1 MVTTMK
7 YFTKEIWNEEGYQRT
22 AGIKARDDVDS
33 ILLANG
39 YEGIEICMPAADR
52 EGQNLLQKAGYH
64 FQLSKVWDECL
75 SVVGAGDELVIQFPI
90 VNHSV
95 LLAGCVRKARKRGA
109 KIILLIHD
117 LEILRAAIRGT
128 TSRKE
133 KIRLRLEE
141 ETLLKSCDG
150 IIVHN
155 ISMKRKLA
163 SMGIPASRMTVLGIF
178 DYLIPEAGYA
188 KTAIDLPIVIA
199 GALRPHK
206 AGYAY
211 HLPEGIR
218 FNLYGVGYEAE
229 PQDNVKYWGSFEPD
243 RLPEVME
250 GSFGLVWDGETTQTC
265 SGTYGEYLRI
275 NDPHK
280 ASLYLAS
287 GMPVIIW
294 KEAALADYILKNGCG
309 IAVDSIEEIP
319 AKVKALTPD
328 AYEAI
333 RTNTMKIAKRLRGG
347 KYTERAL
354 GKVLSRE
361 E

>member
-1 MVTTMK
+1 MK

-22 AGIKARDDVDS
+22 AGIKARDDVDK
-33 ILLANG
+33 ILEKNG
-39 YEGIEICMPAADR
+39 YKGIEISMPQADR
-52 EGQNLLQKAGYH
+52 DNQNSLEKAGYH
-64 FQLSKVWDECL
+64 LKLSKIWNECL
-75 SVVGAGDELVIQFPI
+75 TPVGKGDVLVIQFPI

-95 LLAGCVRKARKRGA
+95 LLASCVNKVRRRGA
-109 KIILLIHD
+109 RIILLIHD

-128 TSRKE
+128 TSFKE
-133 KIRLRLEE
+133 KIRLHLEE
-141 ETLLKSCDG
+141 DSLLRGCDG

-155 ISMKRKLA
+155 SSMKKKLA
-163 SMGIPASRMTVLGIF
+163 SMGIPSSKMTVLGIF

-188 KTAIDLPIVIA
+188 KTGADKPVVIA

-211 HLPEGIR
+211 HLPEGID
-218 FNLYGVGYEAE
+218 FNLYGVGYEAY
-229 PQDNVKYWGSFEPD
+229 PQDNVKYLGSFEPD

-250 GSFGLVWDGETTQTC
+250 GSFGLVWDGETTETC

-294 KEAALADYILKNGCG
+294 SEAALASYIIKNGCG
-309 IAVDSIEEIP
+309 ITVDSIEEIP
-319 AKVKALTPD
+319 DRIAGMTAEEYDT
-328 AYEAI
+328 I
-333 RTNTMKIAKRLRGG
+333 HSNTMKISRRLRGG
-347 KYTERAL
+347 RYTARAL
-354 GKVLSRE
+354 GRVIGE
-361 E
+361 EE

>member
-1 MVTTMK
+1 MK
-7 YFTKEIWNEEGYQRT
+7 YYTKEIWNEEGYQRT
-22 AGIKARDDVDS
+22 AGIKARDDVDK
-33 ILLANG
+33 ILEKNG
-39 YEGIEICMPAADR
+39 YAGIEICMPEADR
-52 EGQNLLQKAGYH
+52 ENQNSIEKAGYH
-64 FQLSKVWDECL
+64 VKLSKVWNECL
-75 SVVGAGDELVIQFPI
+75 EPVGSGDILVIQFPI

-95 LLAGCVRKARKRGA
+95 LLASCVNRARRRGA

-128 TSRKE
+128 TSLKE

-141 ETLLKSCDG
+141 ETLLRNCDG

-155 ISMKRKLA
+155 SSMKRKLA
-163 SMGIPASRMTVLGIF
+163 SMGIPSSKMKVLGIF

-188 KTAIDLPIVIA
+188 ETSLEGPIVIA

-211 HLPEGIR
+211 DLPEEIN
-218 FNLYGVGYEAE
+218 FNLYGVGYEAQ
-229 PQDNVKYWGSFEPD
+229 PGDNVNYLGSFEPD

-250 GSFGLVWDGETTQTC
+250 GSFGLVWDGETTNTC

-275 NDPHK
+275 NNPHK

-294 KEAALADYILKNGCG
+294 SQAALAEYIIRNGCG
-309 IAVDSIEEIP
+309 ITVDSIEEIP
-319 AKVKALTPD
+319 GRISAMTPEE
-328 AYEAI
+328 YESI
-333 RTNTMKIAKRLRGG
+333 LHNTMKISERLRKG
-347 KYTERAL
+347 KYTTRAL
-354 GKVLSRE
+354 RKVLGE
-361 E
+361 

>member
-1 MVTTMK
+1 MK

-22 AGIKARDDVDS
+22 AGIKARDDVDV
-33 ILLANG
+33 ILENNG
-39 YEGIEICMPAADR
+39 FKGLEICMPETDR
-52 EGQNLLQKAGYH
+52 ESQNVMQKAAYH
-64 FQLSKVWDECL
+64 FKLSKVWDECL
-75 SVVGAGDELVIQFPI
+75 SVTGRGDILVIQFPI

-95 LLAGCVRKARKRGA
+95 LLSSSIRKARKRGVR
-109 KIILLIHD
+109 IILLIHD

-141 ETLLKSCDG
+141 ESLLKSCDG

-155 ISMKRKLA
+155 ISMKKKLA
-163 SMGIPASRMTVLGIF
+163 SMGVPSSKMTVLGIF

-188 KTAIDLPIVIA
+188 RTRRDGPVVIA

-211 HLPEGIR
+211 HLPEGIEY
-218 FNLYGVGYEAE
+218 NLYGVGYEAD
-229 PQDNVKYWGSFEPD
+229 PRTGVNYLGSFEPD
-243 RLPEVME
+243 KLPEVME

-265 SGTYGEYLRI
+265 SGIYGEYLRI

-287 GMPVIIW
+287 GLPVIIW
-294 KEAALADYILKNGCG
+294 SEAALAPYIMKNGCG
-309 IAVDSIEEIP
+309 IIVDSIEEIP
-319 AKVKALTPD
+319 NRLSKMTD
-328 AYEAI
+328 EEYETI
-333 RTNTMKIAKRLRGG
+333 RENTMKISRRLRAG

-354 GKVLSRE
+354 DRVPGARE
-361 E
+361 

>member
-1 MVTTMK
+1 MK
-7 YFTKEIWNEEGYQRT
+7 YYTKEIWNEEGYQRT
-22 AGIKARDDVDS
+22 AGIKARDDVDT
-33 ILLANG
+33 ILEMNG
-39 YEGIEICMPAADR
+39 YKGIEVLVPAADR
-52 EGQNLLQKAGYH
+52 ESQSIPEKAMYH
-64 FQLSKVWDECL
+64 FRLMKAWEKCL
-75 SVVGAGDELVIQFPI
+75 DHVGKGDLLVIQFPI

-95 LLAGCVRKARKRGA
+95 LLANCISKVRRRGA

-117 LEILRAAIRGT
+117 LEILRTAIRGS
-128 TSRKE
+128 TSTRE

-141 ETLLKSCDG
+141 ETLLKNCDS

-155 ISMKRKLA
+155 SSMKKKLA
-163 SMGIPASRMTVLGIF
+163 SMGIRASKMQVLGIF

-188 KTAIDLPIVIA
+188 KAQLELPIVIA

-229 PQDNVKYWGSFEPD
+229 PQDNVNYLGSFEPD
-243 RLPEVME
+243 KLPEVME
-250 GSFGLVWDGETTQTC
+250 GSFGLVWDGETTKTC

-287 GMPVIIW
+287 GLPVIIW
-294 KEAALADYILKNGCG
+294 KEAALAEFMIRNGCG

-319 AKVKALTPD
+319 DRIRNMTPEE
-328 AYEAI
+328 YEEI
-333 RTNTMKIAKRLRGG
+333 RTNTMKVSDKMRRGLFT
-347 KYTERAL
+347 KRAL
-354 GKVLSRE
+354 RRAMDRE

>member
-1 MVTTMK
+1 MK
-7 YFTKEIWNEEGYQRT
+7 YYTKEIWNEEGYQRT
-22 AGIKARDDVDS
+22 AGIKARDDVDK
-33 ILLANG
+33 ILEKNG
-39 YEGIEICMPAADR
+39 YKSIEICMPEADR
-52 EGQNLLQKAGYH
+52 ESQNSLEKAGYH
-64 FQLSKVWDECL
+64 LKLSKVWNECL
-75 SVVGAGDELVIQFPI
+75 TPVGQGDTVVIQFPI

-95 LLAGCVRKARKRGA
+95 LLASCVNRVRRRGA

-128 TSRKE
+128 TSVKE

-141 ETLLKSCDG
+141 ETLLRNCDG

-155 ISMKRKLA
+155 SSMKRKLA
-163 SMGIPASRMTVLGIF
+163 SMGIPSSKMTVLGIF

-188 KTAIDLPIVIA
+188 AVSPGGPVVIA

-218 FNLYGVGYEAE
+218 FNLYGVGYEAQA
-229 PQDNVKYWGSFEPD
+229 QDNVNYLGSFEPD
-243 RLPEVME
+243 QLPEVME
-250 GSFGLVWDGETTQTC
+250 GSFGLVWDGETTDTC

-275 NDPHK
+275 NNPHK

-294 KEAALADYILKNGCG
+294 SQAALASYITRNGCG
-309 IAVDSIEEIP
+309 ITVDSIEEIP
-319 AKVKALTPD
+319 GKISNLTPEE
-328 AYEAI
+328 YESI
-333 RTNTMKIAKRLRGG
+333 RLNTMKISDRLRKG
-347 KYTERAL
+347 KYTTRAL
-354 GKVLSRE
+354 GKVLGE
-361 E
+361 

>member
-1 MVTTMK
+1 MK

-22 AGIKARDDVDS
+22 AGIKARDDVDA
-33 ILLANG
+33 ILEQNG
-39 YEGIEICMPAADR
+39 FEGISICAPDADR
-52 EGQNLLQKAGYH
+52 EHQNIFEKAGYH
-64 FQLSKVWDECL
+64 IKLSKVWDDCL
-75 SVVGAGDELVIQFPI
+75 SSVGKDDVLVIQFPI

-95 LLAGCVRKARKRGA
+95 LLSSCVNKVRKRGA

-117 LEILRAAIRGT
+117 LEILRAAIRGS
-128 TSRKE
+128 TSAKE

-141 ETLLKSCDG
+141 ETLLKNCDG

-155 ISMKRKLA
+155 RSMKKKLA
-163 SMGIPASRMTVLGIF
+163 SMGIPSAKMEVLGIF

-188 KTAIDLPIVIA
+188 STSADGPVVIA

-211 HLPEGIR
+211 NLPAGIR

-229 PQDNVKYWGSFEPD
+229 PADNVRYLGSFEPD
-243 RLPEVME
+243 KLPEVME
-250 GSFGLVWDGETTQTC
+250 GSFGLVWDGETTSTC

-294 KEAALADYILKNGCG
+294 KEAALADYIVKNGCG
-309 IAVDSIEEIP
+309 ITVDSIEEIP
-319 AKVKALTPD
+319 ERLKAMSAREYDTIC
-328 AYEAI
+328 A
-333 RTNTMKIAKRLRGG
+333 NTRRISERLRGG

-354 GKVLSRE
+354 RKVLSRE

>member
-1 MVTTMK
+1 
-7 YFTKEIWNEEGYQRT
+7 
-22 AGIKARDDVDS
+22 VDS
-33 ILLANG
+33 ILDRNG
-39 YEGIEICMPAADR
+39 FEAIEISVPAKDR
-52 EGQNLLQKAGYH
+52 SSQNMAQKALYH
-64 FQLSKVWDECL
+64 LALSRIWDKCL
-75 SVVGAGDELVIQFPI
+75 SVVGNADVLLIQFPI

-95 LLAGCVRKARKRGA
+95 LLSGAVKKARKRGA
-109 KIILLIHD
+109 RIILLIHD

-250 GSFGLVWDGETTQTC
+250 GSFGLVWDGETTETC

-294 KEAALADYILKNGCG
+294 KEAALADYIMKNGCG

-319 AKVKALTPD
+319 ARVKELTPEE
-328 AYEAI
+328 YEAI
-333 RTNTMKIAKRLRGG
+333 RSNTMKIAGRLRGG
-347 KYTERAL
+347 KYTVRAL
-354 GKVLSRE
+354 KRAIERE

>member
-1 MVTTMK
+1 MN
-7 YFTKEIWNEEGYQRT
+7 YYTKEVWKEEGYQRT
-22 AGIKARDDVDS
+22 AGIKARDDVDA
-33 ILLANG
+33 ILEERG
-39 YEGIEICMPAADR
+39 YSGIEICIPPADR
-52 EGQNLLQKAGYH
+52 DGQNLMQKAGYH
-64 FQLSKVWDECL
+64 YRLSKAWDECL
-75 SVVGAGDELVIQFPI
+75 RPVGKGDVLVIQFPI

-95 LLAGCVRKARKRGA
+95 LLAGAIGRVRRRGA
-109 KIILLIHD
+109 RIILLIHD
-117 LEILRAAIRGT
+117 LEILRAAVRGT
-128 TSRKE
+128 TGRKE

-141 ETLLKSCDG
+141 ETLLKNCDG

-155 ISMKRKLA
+155 RQMKKKLA
-163 SMGIPASRMTVLGIF
+163 SMGIPASKMVILGIF

-188 KTAIDLPIVIA
+188 KTDPAGPVVIA

-218 FNLYGVGYEAE
+218 FNLYGVGYEAQ

-287 GMPVIIW
+287 GLPVIIW
-294 KEAALADYILKNGCG
+294 REAALAELILKNGCG

-319 AKVKALTPD
+319 ERIGSMTEGEYREILA
-328 AYEAI
+328 
-333 RTNTMKIAKRLRGG
+333 NTRKISGKLRGG
-347 KYTERAL
+347 LFTRRAL
-354 GKVLSRE
+354 RRVLDKKE
-361 E
+361 

>member
-1 MVTTMK
+1 MK

-22 AGIKARDDVDS
+22 AGIKARDDVDV
-33 ILLANG
+33 ILENNG
-39 YEGIEICMPAADR
+39 FKGIEICTPETDR
-52 EGQNLLQKAGYH
+52 ESQSLLQKAGYH
-64 FQLSKVWDECL
+64 FKLSKVWDECL
-75 SVVGAGDELVIQFPI
+75 SVTGRGDILVIQFPI

-95 LLAGCVRKARKRGA
+95 LLSSPIRKLRKRGVR
-109 KIILLIHD
+109 IILLIHD

-128 TSRKE
+128 TSRRE

-141 ETLLKSCDG
+141 ESLLKSCDG

-155 ISMKRKLA
+155 VSMKKKLA
-163 SMGIPASRMTVLGIF
+163 SMGIPSSKMIVLGIF

-188 KTAIDLPIVIA
+188 RTRRDAPVVIA

-211 HLPEGIR
+211 HLPEGID
-218 FNLYGVGYEAE
+218 FNLYGVGYEAQ
-229 PQDNVKYWGSFEPD
+229 PRPGVNYLGSFEPD
-243 RLPEVME
+243 KLPEVME

-287 GMPVIIW
+287 GLPVIIW
-294 KEAALADYILKNGCG
+294 SEAALAPYITKNGCG
-309 IAVDSIEEIP
+309 ITVDSIEEIP
-319 AKVKALTPD
+319 ERLSKMTD
-328 AYEAI
+328 EEYEAI
-333 RTNTMKIAKRLRGG
+333 RVNTMKISRRLRGG

-354 GKVLSRE
+354 DQVPGARE
-361 E
+361 

>member
-1 MVTTMK
+1 MK
-7 YFTKEIWNEEGYQRT
+7 YFTKEVWNEEGYQRT
-22 AGIKARDDVDS
+22 AGIKARDDIDT
-33 ILLANG
+33 ILTMNG
-39 YEGIEICMPAADR
+39 YKEIAVCVPDADR
-52 EGQNLLQKAGYH
+52 EGQSIPEKAAYH
-64 FQLSKVWDECL
+64 FKLMRVFDKCL
-75 SVVGAGDELVIQFPI
+75 SPIGKGDILVIQFPI

-95 LLAGCVRKARKRGA
+95 LLSGCIGRVRKRGA

-117 LEILRAAIRGT
+117 LEILRAAVRGT
-128 TSRKE
+128 TSKKE

-141 ETLLKSCDG
+141 ETLLRNCDG

-155 ISMKRKLA
+155 RSMKKKLA
-163 SMGIPASRMTVLGIF
+163 SMGIPADQMEVLGIF

-188 KTAIDLPIVIA
+188 KVQKDLPVVIA

-211 HLPEGIR
+211 HLPAEVP

-229 PQDNVKYWGSFEPD
+229 PQDNVRYLGSFEPD

-250 GSFGLVWDGETTQTC
+250 GCFGLVWDGETTSTC

-287 GMPVIIW
+287 GLPVIIW
-294 KEAALADYILKNGCG
+294 KEAALAEYMIRNGCG
-309 IAVDSIEEIP
+309 IAVGSIEEIP
-319 AKVKALTPD
+319 ERIADLTPEE
-328 AYEAI
+328 YEKI
-333 RTNTMKIAKRLRGG
+333 CENTKKISSRLREGR
-347 KYTERAL
+347 YTKRAL
-354 GKVLSRE
+354 RKVLE
-361 E
+361 KEG

>member
-1 MVTTMK
+1 MK
-7 YFTKEIWNEEGYQRT
+7 YYTKEIWSEEGYQRT
-22 AGIKARDDVDS
+22 AGIKARDDVDK
-33 ILLANG
+33 ILEKNG
-39 YEGIEICMPAADR
+39 YVSIEICMPSADR
-52 EGQNLLQKAGYH
+52 VGQSILEKAGYH
-64 FQLSKVWDECL
+64 LKLSKVWNECL
-75 SVVGAGDELVIQFPI
+75 KPVGKDDILVIQFPI

-95 LLAGCVRKARKRGA
+95 LLASCVNSVRRRGA
-109 KIILLIHD
+109 RIILLIHD

-128 TSRKE
+128 TSAKE

-141 ETLLKSCDG
+141 ETLLRNCDG

-155 ISMKRKLA
+155 SSMKKKLA
-163 SMGIPASRMTVLGIF
+163 SMGIPSSKMKVLGIF

-188 KTAIDLPIVIA
+188 RTSYDGPVVIA

-211 HLPEGIR
+211 HLPEEIR
-218 FNLYGVGYEAE
+218 FNLYGVGYEAQ
-229 PQDNVKYWGSFEPD
+229 PQDNVNYLGSFEPD
-243 RLPEVME
+243 QLPEVME

-294 KEAALADYILKNGCG
+294 SQAALAGYITRNGCG
-309 IAVDSIEEIP
+309 ITVDSIEEIP
-319 AKVKALTPD
+319 DRIKAMSPGEYDL
-328 AYEAI
+328 I
-333 RTNTMKIAKRLRGG
+333 RRNTKKISERLREG
-347 KYTERAL
+347 KYTSRAL
-354 GKVLSRE
+354 KKALGE
-361 E
+361 EG

>member
-1 MVTTMK
+1 MK
-7 YFTKEIWNEEGYQRT
+7 YYTKEIWNEEGYQRT
-22 AGIKARDDVDS
+22 AGIKARDDVDR
-33 ILLANG
+33 ILEKNG
-39 YEGIEICMPAADR
+39 YSGIEICMPAADR
-52 EGQNLLQKAGYH
+52 DGQNIFQKAGYH
-64 FQLSKVWDECL
+64 FKLSRVWDDCL
-75 SVVGAGDELVIQFPI
+75 TPVGKGDVLVIQFPI

-95 LLAGCVRKARKRGA
+95 LLASCVKKVRKRGA
-109 KIILLIHD
+109 RIILLIHD

-133 KIRLRLEE
+133 KIRLTLEE
-141 ETLLKSCDG
+141 ETLLKNCDG

-155 ISMKRKLA
+155 SSMKKKLA
-163 SMGIPASRMTVLGIF
+163 SMGIPASKMTVLGIF

-188 KTAIDLPIVIA
+188 KTSADGPVVIA

-211 HLPEGIR
+211 HLPEGID
-218 FNLYGVGYEAE
+218 FNLYGVGYEAQ
-229 PQDNVKYWGSFEPD
+229 PQENVNYLGSFEPD

-294 KEAALADYILKNGCG
+294 SEAALADYITKNGCG
-309 IAVDSIEEIP
+309 VTVDSIEEIP
-319 AKVKALTPD
+319 GRIRAMTPD
-328 AYEAI
+328 EYDAI
-333 RTNTMKIAKRLRGG
+333 RSNTMKISDRLRKG
-347 KYTERAL
+347 KYTSRAL
-354 GKVLSRE
+354 RRVLGE
-361 E
+361 EE

>member
-1 MVTTMK
+1 MN
-7 YFTKEIWNEEGYQRT
+7 YYTKEVWNEEGYQRT
-22 AGIKARDDVDS
+22 AGIKARDDVDA
-33 ILLANG
+33 ILEKNG
-39 YEGIEICMPAADR
+39 FAGIEICTPAADR
-52 EGQNLLQKAGYH
+52 QDQNILQKGEYH
-64 FQLSKVWDECL
+64 FRLSRVWDECL
-75 SVVGAGDELVIQFPI
+75 EPVGEGDTLVIQFPI

-95 LLAGCVRKARKRGA
+95 LLAGCISKVRKRGA
-109 KIILLIHD
+109 RIILLIHD
-117 LEILRAAIRGT
+117 LEILRAAVRGS
-128 TSRKE
+128 TSFKE

-141 ETLLKSCDG
+141 ETLLKNCDG

-155 ISMKRKLA
+155 KYMKRKLA
-163 SMGIPASRMTVLGIF
+163 SMGIPASKMEVLGIF

-188 KTAIDLPIVIA
+188 KTGFGAPIVIA

-229 PQDNVKYWGSFEPD
+229 PRENVKYWGSFEPD

-250 GSFGLVWDGETTQTC
+250 GSFGLVWDGETTKTC

-275 NDPHK
+275 NNPHK

-287 GMPVIIW
+287 GIPVIIW
-294 KEAALADYILKNGCG
+294 KEAALAEYIVRNGCG
-309 IAVDSIEEIP
+309 ITVNALEEIP
-319 AKVKALTPD
+319 QTLGSMTPAEYD
-328 AYEAI
+328 AI
-333 RTNTMKIAKRLRGG
+333 RAGAMKISKRLRAG

-354 GKVLSRE
+354 GRVLDRE
-361 E
+361 A

>member
-1 MVTTMK
+1 MK

-22 AGIKARDDVDS
+22 AGIKARDDVDV
-33 ILLANG
+33 ILENNG
-39 YEGIEICMPAADR
+39 FKGIEICMPGADR
-52 EGQNLLQKAGYH
+52 ESQSILQKAGYH
-64 FQLSKVWDECL
+64 YKLSKVWEECL
-75 SVVGAGDELVIQFPI
+75 SAAVRGDVLVIQFPI

-95 LLAGCVRKARKRGA
+95 LLSRCISRVRKRGVRV
-109 KIILLIHD
+109 ILLIHD

-141 ETLLKSCDG
+141 ESLLKSCDG

-155 ISMKRKLA
+155 SSMKQKLA
-163 SMGIPASRMTVLGIF
+163 SMGIPSSKMTVLGIF

-188 KTAIDLPIVIA
+188 KTRRDAPVVIA

-211 HLPEGIR
+211 HLPEGIQ
-218 FNLYGVGYEAE
+218 FNLYGVGYEAQ
-229 PQDNVKYWGSFEPD
+229 PRQGVNYLGSFEPD
-243 RLPEVME
+243 QLPEVME

-265 SGTYGEYLRI
+265 SGIYGEYLRI

-294 KEAALADYILKNGCG
+294 SEAALASYIMKNGCG
-309 IAVDSIEEIP
+309 ITVDSIEEIP
-319 AKVKALTPD
+319 DRLSKMTD
-328 AYEAI
+328 EEYETI
-333 RTNTMKIAKRLRGG
+333 RENTMKISRRLRRG

-354 GKVLSRE
+354 DRVPGVRE
-361 E
+361 

>member
-1 MVTTMK
+1 MK
-7 YFTKEIWNEEGYQRT
+7 YYTKEIWNEEGYQRT
-22 AGIKARDDVDS
+22 AGIKARDDVDT
-33 ILLANG
+33 ILEMNG
-39 YEGIEICMPAADR
+39 YKGIEVLVPAADR
-52 EGQNLLQKAGYH
+52 ESQSIPEKAMYH
-64 FQLSKVWDECL
+64 FRLMKAWEKCL
-75 SVVGAGDELVIQFPI
+75 SPVGKGDLLVIQFPI
-90 VNHSV
+90 LNHSV
-95 LLAGCVRKARKRGA
+95 LLANCISKVRRRGA

-117 LEILRAAIRGT
+117 LEILRAAIRGS
-128 TSRKE
+128 TSGKE

-141 ETLLKSCDG
+141 ETLLKNCDS

-155 ISMKRKLA
+155 SSMKKKLA
-163 SMGIPASRMTVLGIF
+163 SMGIRASKMQVLGIF

-188 KTAIDLPIVIA
+188 KAQLDLPIVIA

-229 PQDNVKYWGSFEPD
+229 PQDNVNYLGSFEPD
-243 RLPEVME
+243 KLPEVME
-250 GSFGLVWDGETTQTC
+250 GSFGLVWDGETTTTC

-287 GMPVIIW
+287 GLPVIIW
-294 KEAALADYILKNGCG
+294 KEAALAEFMERNGCG

-319 AKVKALTPD
+319 DRIKKMTPEE
-328 AYEAI
+328 YEEI
-333 RTNTMKIAKRLRGG
+333 RANTMKVSDKMRRGLFT
-347 KYTERAL
+347 KRAL
-354 GKVLSRE
+354 RRALERE